1 MIYFNINSPVH
12 VLVGKHCGMEELV
25 DSRIEE
31 VHDKRNATICRK
43 AFALT
48 STCEGARENIDNR

>member
-1 MIYFNINSPVH
+1 M
-12 VLVGKHCGMEELV
+12 V
-25 DSRIEE
+25 DVRIEE